1 MSENAET
8 MKKRLELLMEE
19 SRQKQAELVKSGDT
33 WTLQGFY
40 GRMAHDLILN
50 GYLDRKGKILRN
62 IGEE

>member
-8 MKKRLELLMEE
+8 TKKRLELLMEE
-19 SRQKQAELVKSGDT
+19 RRQKQAELVEFRDA
-33 WTLQGFY
+33 WTLQGHY

-50 GYLDRKGKILRN
+50 GCLDHEGKILRN